1 MNETGRRLP
10 RSITTHGLLAT
21 EMLKLSEAYR
31 VRHGIQGERQFS
43 DNDLT
48 GAAANIADAER
59 ELYGEIA
66 NDELIGILSPAER
79 ELLDQIVPRTMTRFR
94 VTVTMRGR
102 VEQIDTLAASSCDA
116 AVQIIQLLFA
126 DSDECATT
134 GFKVKVEL
142 VRASTLKMV
151 A

>member
-31 VRHGIQGERQFS
+31 VRHGIHGERQFS

-48 GAAANIADAER
+48 GAAASIADAER
-59 ELYGEIA
+59 EL
-66 NDELIGILSPAER
+66 IGILSPVER
-79 ELLDQIVPRTMTRFR
+79 DLLDKISARPMTHFR

-116 AVQIIQLLFA
+116 AVQIVQLLFA

-134 GFKVKVEL
+134 GFKVKVEAINPVFRRVML
-142 VRASTLKMV
+142 EA